1 MVLREDWLLINYIYF
16 FLLVK
21 FLMTFILTEFDD
33 IFGKEEGTVYET
45 LQNDRIERNKYDT
58 SRGIHKRY
66 TPVFDNTI

>member
-1 MVLREDWLLINYIYF
+1 
-16 FLLVK
+16 
-21 FLMTFILTEFDD
+21 MTFILTEFDD